1 MGDGQRLKPM
11 KYAIQYNHT
20 SGEFASSY
28 REARRAV
35 RREAKIRCMLGVTIR
50 LRSVECDD
58 GEYLYLST
66 ADLRRDGDGSRAFA
80 VISHA

>member
-1 MGDGQRLKPM
+1 M
-11 KYAIQYNHT
+11 KYAIHYNHT
-20 SGEFASSY
+20 STQTASSY
-28 REARRAV
+28 REARKAV
-35 RREAKIRCMLGVTIR
+35 RREARIRCMLGMTIR

-80 VISHA
+80 IIDKGGVA

>member
-1 MGDGQRLKPM
+1 M

-35 RREAKIRCMLGVTIR
+35 RREAKIRCMLGMTIR
-50 LRSVECDD
+50 LRSVECD
-58 GEYLYLST
+58 GEEYVYLST

-80 VISHA
+80 VISENSNA

>member
-1 MGDGQRLKPM
+1 M

-28 REARRAV
+28 REARKAV
-35 RREAKIRCMLGVTIR
+35 RREARTRCMLGVTIR
-50 LRSVECDD
+50 LRSVECD
-58 GEYLYLST
+58 GEEYVYLST

-80 VISHA
+80 VISNA